1 MMLRAM
7 LAENYRSLRSIRMDL
22 GQVNLF
28 VGENG
33 TGKSNLYRSLQL
45 VQAAARGTLAQEIAA
60 EGGMASALWTGRR
73 RPNEPVRIRLE
84 AELLD
89 EERAI
94 TFRYLIEAGL
104 RPPAAAGFA
113 FEPQIKTEEL
123 SIETGRRPVTV
134 LKRAGPGIMV
144 RNEAGR
150 MEEHPEQALTSE
162 TALSLLGDAGH
173 YPEIGAFRRAVLQWR
188 FFHGFRTDRDS
199 PLRQP
204 SLSVTAPMLEESGAN
219 LAAVFATLAHIREDT
234 VELDR
239 AITEAFDGAR
249 LSVPD
254 PQEFASFGLVFPQFP
269 QRVFQPR
276 ELSDGQIRFLAL
288 AGALLS
294 YRTPTFVA
302 LNEPEASLHPSMLP
316 PLATM
321 IATAARSSQIWL
333 VTHSE
338 LLAREVEQRCGVRA
352 RRVIRNEGATWIDGM
367 RLTGAIAED
376 DA

>member
-1 MMLRAM
+1 MLLRSM

-45 VQAAARGTLAQEIAA
+45 VQAAVRGTLAEEIAA

-73 RPNEPVRIRLE
+73 RPNEPIRIRLE

-94 TFRYLIEAGL
+94 TFRYRIEAGL

-123 SIETGRRPVTV
+123 AIETGSRPVTM

-150 MEEHPEQALTSE
+150 MEEYPEQALTSE
-162 TALSLLGDAGH
+162 TALALLGDAGH
-173 YPEIGAFRRAVLQWR
+173 YPEIGTFRRAVMQWR
-188 FFHGFRTDRDS
+188 FYHGFRTDRES

-204 SLSVTAPMLEESGAN
+204 CLAVTAPMLDEGGGN
-219 LAAVFATLAHIREDT
+219 LAAVFATLAHTRQDS
-234 VELDR
+234 VDLDR
-239 AITEAFDGAR
+239 AIAEAFEGAS
-249 LSVPD
+249 LSVPE
-254 PQEFASFGLVFPQFP
+254 PGEFASFGLVFPQFP
-269 QRVFQPR
+269 QRTFQPR

-288 AGALLS
+288 AAALLS
-294 YRTPTFVA
+294 YRSPPLVA

-316 PLATM
+316 ALATM
-321 IATAARSSQIWL
+321 ISSAAGSSQVWL

-338 LLAREVEQRCGVRA
+338 LLAREVEQRCGIRA
-352 RRVIRNEGATWIDGM
+352 KRVIRNEGATWIEGM
-367 RLTGAIAED
+367 RLSGEIAEE